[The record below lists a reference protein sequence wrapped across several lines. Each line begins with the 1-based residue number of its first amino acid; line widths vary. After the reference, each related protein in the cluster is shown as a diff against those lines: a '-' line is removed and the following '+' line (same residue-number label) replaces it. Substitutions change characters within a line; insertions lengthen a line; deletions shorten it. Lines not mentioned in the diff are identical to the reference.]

1 MLKRLIPLAGMLTLA
16 TTLFAVSPASAQTP
30 SDPPLGQVVQTLNG
44 VLDQAQPA
52 FDALQPATDQLT
64 PALKQAIDQLQ
75 PILTQLNGIIDQGKA
90 ACSVLG
96 PVLDAAK
103 PVIAQAQPLLDEV
116 ANPPEQLAF
125 LSPVLT
131 QVSTLADKVLEL
143 CEPVAAATETP
154 RGAPAAASA
163 PASLPHTGGPLLAVP
178 ALGALGLGGA
188 LRALR
193 KRIAD

>member
-1 MLKRLIPLAGMLTLA
+1 VFKRLIPAAGMLTLA
-16 TTLFAVSPASAQTP
+16 TVLFVASPASAQTP
-30 SDPPLGQVVQTLNG
+30 TDPPLGQVVSTLNG

-52 FDALQPATDQLT
+52 FDALKPATDQLS

-131 QVSTLADKVLEL
+131 QVSGLADRVLKL
-143 CEPVAAATETP
+143 CAPVAAAVETP
-154 RGAPAAASA
+154 RGGAAQAAPAA
-163 PASLPHTGGPLLAVP
+163 LPHTGGPLLAVP

-188 LRALR
+188 LRGLR